1 MLRYNPMGPRQT
13 DRNGIAITTNN
24 DPSFLG
30 GFNNAS
36 TATNQLMN
44 DTTWI

>member
-1 MLRYNPMGPRQT
+1 MSRYTPMDPRQT
-13 DRNGIAITTNN
+13 NRNGSQPLQAIA
-24 DPSFLG
+24 PLFLR

-36 TATNQLMN
+36 TAINQLMN

>member
-1 MLRYNPMGPRQT
+1 MSRYNPMDPRQT
-13 DRNGIAITTNN
+13 NRNDIAHSEPT
-24 DPSFLG
+24 FWR